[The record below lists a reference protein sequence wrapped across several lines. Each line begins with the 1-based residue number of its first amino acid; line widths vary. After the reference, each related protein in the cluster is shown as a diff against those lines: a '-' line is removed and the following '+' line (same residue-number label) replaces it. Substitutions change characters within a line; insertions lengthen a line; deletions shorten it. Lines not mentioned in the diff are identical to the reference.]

1 MSSNEFQVV
10 KKSRKIRTHPQSGED
25 QVISSTQMQSFGT
38 TRTGGKANFSIS
50 SQGVSVSGKRE
61 LNPDAGSFG
70 EDRNQFSGRG
80 SASGIAK
87 NQFSTSAQGFGYSS
101 NTNGSRHSGNEE
113 VVTKTT
119 KTYNRFGHSGAEG
132 MQITASETR
141 TLGRGR
147 SSQNS
152 REGSTERG
160 SQGGLQMSSRG
171 RKIKIESEQVAV
183 PIGSSHE
190 RRGIKIESEQ
200 VNVPTASNER
210 RRMKIESEQVTV
222 PTASNERR
230 RMKIESEQVT
240 VPTASNERR
249 RMKIESEQKKKR

>member
-1 MSSNEFQVV
+1 MQSNEFQVV
-10 KKSRKIRTHPQSGED
+10 KKSRKIRTLPQQGGD
-25 QVISSTQMQSFGT
+25 QVISSQMQTFGS

-70 EDRNQFSGRG
+70 ADRNQFSGRG
-80 SASGIAK
+80 AVSGTSK
-87 NQFSTSAQGFGYSS
+87 NQFSTSGQGFGYSR
-101 NTNGSRHSGNEE
+101 NTSGSRHSGNEDQ

-119 KTYNRFGHSGAEG
+119 RTYNRFGHSGTEG
-132 MQITASETR
+132 MQITSNETR
-141 TLGRGR
+141 TIGRGGR

-152 REGSTERG
+152 REGSIERS
-160 SQGGLQMSSRG
+160 SQSGLQMSTHGTR
-171 RKIKIESEQVAV
+171 IKIESEQVAV
-183 PIGSSHE
+183 PLAS
-190 RRGIKIESEQ
+190 
-200 VNVPTASNER
+200 SNER

-249 RMKIESEQKKKR
+249 RMKIESEQVTVPTASNERRKIKK